1 MARDQQEEASKRDP
15 NAGQRI
21 SSYKGSHSATPRGS
35 IVLSHLPSSQPEAVM
50 GYNPITSLKPPRG
63 AKLENPIKLLGMLTA
78 RNWAFFLVSLFA
90 WTWDAFDFFTVSL
103 TLTDIAKDL
112 STPEKTVTVAQASFG
127 ITLALMTR
135 SVGAI
140 IFGLLSDRYGRKWPF
155 VANVVLYSIVELS
168 TGFVHTFQQFLGV
181 RALFGIFM
189 GGIYGACAATA
200 LEDAP
205 APARG
210 LLSGLLQQGYAMGN
224 LLAAG
229 FYLAIVPNS
238 PHTWR
243 GLMWFG
249 AGPAMLIAI
258 WRAWLPETDS
268 YLRARAHRQAT
279 LKAGLETGDSAGKA
293 FVKSAG
299 PALKQYWLTLVYLV
313 LMMSG
318 FNFLSHGSQ
327 DLYPSLLKLEK
338 NFDATLV
345 TQTTVVASFGAIIGG
360 TICGWLS
367 TVVGRRLTIIV
378 VCIIG
383 GCLIYP
389 WAFTDGKAIMAAA
402 FAQQFCVQGAWGVV
416 PIHLMELA
424 PPNFRAFV
432 VGTSYQLGNLASS
445 ASSTI
450 EAQIGAR
457 FPLPDLVVEGKHT
470 KRYNYGLVMAIFI
483 GCVYAFLILVILV
496 GPENRNRNLDI
507 DETEEANEKM
517 ARDSDSLDQHNGKR
531 ATAHSE
537 TVEYR

>member
-1 MARDQQEEASKRDP
+1 M
-15 NAGQRI
+15 
-21 SSYKGSHSATPRGS
+21 
-35 IVLSHLPSSQPEAVM
+35 
-50 GYNPITSLKPPRG
+50 YNPITTLKPPKN
-63 AKLENPIKLLGMLTA
+63 AKLENPIKLLRMLTA
-78 RNWAFFLVSLFA
+78 RNWAFFLVSLAA

-103 TLTDIAKDL
+103 TLTNIAADL
-112 STPEKTVTVAQASFG
+112 STKEKTVTVAEASFG

-135 SVGAI
+135 SIGAI

-168 TGFVHTFQQFLGV
+168 TGFVTTFQQFLGV
-181 RALFGIFM
+181 RALFGVFM
-189 GGIYGACAATA
+189 GGIYGSCAATA

-205 APARG
+205 AAARG

-238 PHTWR
+238 SHTWR
-243 GLMWFG
+243 ALMWFG
-249 AGPAMLIAI
+249 ACPALLIAA
-258 WRAWLPETDS
+258 WRAWLPETDA
-268 YLRARAHRQAT
+268 YLRAREHKRELARQ
-279 LKAGLETGDSAGKA
+279 GLESGDSAGKA
-293 FVKSAG
+293 FIKSAG
-299 PALKQYWLTLVYLV
+299 PALRQYWLTLIYLV

-360 TICGWLS
+360 TFCGWIS
-367 TVVGRRLTIIV
+367 NVVGRRLTIIV

-383 GCLIYP
+383 GALIYP
-389 WAFTDGKAIMAAA
+389 WAFTDGKKIMAAA

-416 PIHLMELA
+416 PIHLMELS
-424 PPNFRAFV
+424 PPAFRAFV

-457 FPLPDLVVEGKHT
+457 FPLPDLVKNGKHT

-483 GCVYAFLILVILV
+483 GCVYAYLITVIFL
-496 GPENRNRNLDI
+496 GPERRGRNLDI
-507 DETEEANEKM
+507 DEDAVAVGKVE
-517 ARDSDSLDQHNGKR
+517 DSDSDHAVDEKRIIQHQE
-531 ATAHSE
+531 TA
-537 TVEYR
+537 Y